1 MHDNTITSQQQEED
15 IIEMSKKILARKAV
29 TIRAA
34 RAPTKEEGKL
44 PPLIVAIPKVI
55 ANAANV
61 KQADQMIMY
70 TDGNRIYLDKIQE
83 PKI

>member
-1 MHDNTITSQQQEED
+1 MHDNTTTSQQQEED
-15 IIEMSKKILARKAV
+15 IIEMSKKILAHKAV

>member
-1 MHDNTITSQQQEED
+1 MHDNTTTSQQQEED

>member
-1 MHDNTITSQQQEED
+1 MHDNTTTLQQQEED

>member
-1 MHDNTITSQQQEED
+1 MHDTITQQQRD
-15 IIEMSKKILARKAV
+15 VVIEMSKKILARKAV

-44 PPLIVAIPKVI
+44 QPLIVAIPKVI

-70 TDGNRIYLDKIQE
+70 TDGNRICLDKIQE